1 MFFFL
6 INVVKKPIYTHPPSP
21 GARLGS
27 SAATSARST
36 HAPVLL
42 SRSKNLGSNVKPGAA
57 RAARSSASTRSLAR
71 RAASQAGAGFARI
84 ASVTARHVA
93 RDPLG
98 SIAVS
103 KSNATSNA
111 TFEASRFA
119 AKTASYTTK
128 GGTFGDASVAVAVTR
143 PSTRPQSE

>member
-42 SRSKNLGSNVKPGAA
+42 TRSNNLGSN
-57 RAARSSASTRSLAR
+57 
-71 RAASQAGAGFARI
+71 
-84 ASVTARHVA
+84 
-93 RDPLG
+93 
-98 SIAVS
+98 
-103 KSNATSNA
+103 
-111 TFEASRFA
+111 
-119 AKTASYTTK
+119 
-128 GGTFGDASVAVAVTR
+128 
-143 PSTRPQSE
+143 